1 MVGANMRAHCAQNL
15 GTEYANSLPLLGD
28 VMADILT
35 LFGCN
40 TVFGVGGDFADNII
54 SAFEGKLESWD
65 YEPRNA
71 TDDIVAM
78 ILDAYHEH
86 QIK

>member
-54 SAFEGKLESWD
+54 SAFESDNNYYDVEIDNSLAQAARKSIENMLK
-65 YEPRNA
+65 
-71 TDDIVAM
+71 I
-78 ILDAYHEH
+78 
-86 QIK
+86 